1 MTASPPPDTTLLYL
15 VRHGATEAN
24 ERKPYIL
31 QGRGVNYGLSAS
43 GKQQAESVAQFLRG
57 FPIRHVYSS
66 CLLRSTET
74 AQAIAR
80 FHQLEVEQIDD
91 LAECHVGQWE
101 GKDWGTIMREF
112 PEAYEAF
119 LRSPGEAPYLG
130 GESYGDVL
138 RRVQPVL
145 AGLLGQH
152 TGEAIVVVAH
162 NVVNRAYLGH
172 LLGLEPRKAKD
183 LRQANCCVN
192 VIQHRGGETQVLTL
206 NAHFHVP
213 GALH

>member
-1 MTASPPPDTTLLYL
+1 MSQSPPPDTTILYL

-31 QGRGVNYGLSAS
+31 QGRGVNYGLSAT
-43 GKQQAESVAQFLRG
+43 GRTQAESVAQFLRA
-57 FPIRHVYSS
+57 FPIRRVYSS
-66 CLLRSTET
+66 CLLRSIET
-74 AQAIAR
+74 AETIAR
-80 FHQLEVEQIDD
+80 FHELGVEQIDE
-91 LAECHVGQWE
+91 LAECHVGHWE

-119 LRSPGEAPYLG
+119 IRSPGEAPYLG

-138 RRVQPVL
+138 RRVRPVFVRL
-145 AGLLGQH
+145 LEQHAG
-152 TGEAIVVVAH
+152 ESIVVVGH

-172 LLGLEPRKAKD
+172 VLGLEPRKAKD

-192 VIQHRGGETQVLTL
+192 VIHHRGGETQALTL

>member
-1 MTASPPPDTTLLYL
+1 MTTSPPPDTTLLYL

-31 QGRGVNYGLSAS
+31 QGRGVNYGLSAT
-43 GKQQAESVAQFLRG
+43 GQRQAESVARFLSE

-66 CLLRSTET
+66 CLLRSIET

-80 FHQLEVEQIDD
+80 FHQLKVEQIED

-101 GKDWGTIMREF
+101 GMDWGTIMREF

-119 LRSPGEAPYLG
+119 IRSPGEAPYLG

-145 AGLLGQH
+145 AGLLEQH
-152 TGEAIVVVAH
+152 AGEAIVVVAH

-192 VIQHRGGETQVLTL
+192 VIQHRSGETQVLTL
-206 NAHFHVP
+206 NSHFHVP

>member
-1 MTASPPPDTTLLYL
+1 MSTSPPSDTTVLYL

-31 QGRGVNYGLSAS
+31 QGRGVNYGLSTT
-43 GKQQAESVAQFLRG
+43 GREQAAAVARFLSE
-57 FPIRHVYSS
+57 FPVRRVYSS
-66 CLLRSTET
+66 CLLRSVET

-80 FHQLEVEQIDD
+80 FHELEVGQIED

-119 LRSPGEAPYLG
+119 IRRPGEAPYLG

-138 RRVQPVL
+138 RRVQPVFARL
-145 AGLLGQH
+145 LEQHAG
-152 TGEAIVVVAH
+152 ESIVVVAH

-172 LLGLEPRKAKD
+172 LLGLEPRRAKD

-192 VIQHRGGETQVLTL
+192 LIRHCSNETQVLTL

-213 GALH
+213 EALH